1 MVISYLKASKAI
13 PKTAAKMQLT
23 SPNMDLGDFLTVTP
37 IEKKPTQ
44 KIYPT
49 PKHCNF
55 TSNNVEDSSS
65 PAIELSTINSF
76 NIDTTFDPMTCNI
89 PNQSHNNSREKL
101 ISKLNASVIH
111 GYIQCSSIVWPSWEP
126 DSESVRCTIFM
137 RREAAVSVQLQ
148 C

>member
-55 TSNNVEDSSS
+55 TSNNHKF
-65 PAIELSTINSF
+65 L
-76 NIDTTFDPMTCNI
+76 
-89 PNQSHNNSREKL
+89 QYRHNLWSNDL
-101 ISKLNASVIH
+101 QH
-111 GYIQCSSIVWPSWEP
+111 PEP
-126 DSESVRCTIFM
+126 IT
-137 RREAAVSVQLQ
+137 
-148 C
+148 